1 VTEPSSNRAADGA
14 STTDPDPPGAR
25 DPERIAEEW
34 AEKVGRW
41 LVRGVARAK
50 EEAEDIWAD
59 AQALRRE
66 L

>member
-1 VTEPSSNRAADGA
+1 MTEPGTNRAAGGV
-14 STTDPDPPGAR
+14 STTDHDSSRAR
-25 DPERIAEEW
+25 DPELIAEEW
-34 AEKVGRW
+34 AERAGRW
-41 LVRGVARAK
+41 LMRGMARAK